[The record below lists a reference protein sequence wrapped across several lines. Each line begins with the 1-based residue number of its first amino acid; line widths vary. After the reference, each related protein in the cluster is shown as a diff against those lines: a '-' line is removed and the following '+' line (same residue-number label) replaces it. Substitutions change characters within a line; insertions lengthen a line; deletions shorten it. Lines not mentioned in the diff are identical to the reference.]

1 MSDFNPT
8 QILNTIDSI
17 QNQLDNLKSYILNTY
32 SINTYSIKT
41 SPKPKSISQ
50 KAKENLYVDKVGRPK
65 YTKFDHILY
74 ININTYKENKQ
85 IIIDEL
91 SAEIEYNKGRLS
103 EIQGMTYMATRAK
116 LKYSILHRINYLE
129 RLVKDIMFERIG
141 RNVRIFCYCK

>member
-8 QILNTIDSI
+8 QLLNTIDSI
-17 QNQLDNLKSYILNTY
+17 QNQLDNLKSYIL
-32 SINTYSIKT
+32 NTYSIKT

-65 YTKFDHILY
+65 YTRFDHTLY

-91 SAEIEYNKGRLS
+91 LAEIEYNKDKLS
-103 EIQGMTYMATRAK
+103 EIQGMTYMATRTK

-129 RLVKDIMFERIG
+129 RLVRDIMFERID
-141 RNVRIFCYCK
+141 RNVKIFCYCK

>member
-8 QILNTIDSI
+8 QLLNTIDSI

-32 SINTYSIKT
+32 SIKT
-41 SPKPKSISQ
+41 SSKPKSISQ
-50 KAKENLYVDKVGRPK
+50 KAKENLYVDKVGRPE

-129 RLVKDIMFERIG
+129 RLVRDIMSERMD

>member
-1 MSDFNPT
+1 MSDFNPV
-8 QILNTIDSI
+8 QLLNTIDSI

-32 SINTYSIKT
+32 SIKT
-41 SPKPKSISQ
+41 SSKPKSISQ

-65 YTKFDHILY
+65 YTRFDHTLY

-91 SAEIEYNKGRLS
+91 LAEIEYNKGKLS
-103 EIQGMTYMATRAK
+103 EIQGMTYIATKAK

-129 RLVKDIMFERIG
+129 RLVRDIMFECID
-141 RNVRIFCYCK
+141 RNVKIFCYCK